1 MTACATSTR
10 RSMWLRAWI
19 KIQPGTIASFGGVST
34 TLPPNFPS
42 AANAQ
47 GGRSMSAAIISQRTT
62 MRSLMPDG
70 RVPVFSLRGCFANGQ
85 LGRQKLSERHPKP
98 VDVTNDELAHA
109 VESIMRVFH
118 NLNSIS
124 QASIHV
130 IKIVGMDVKID
141 LAARGGARVAAGIEH
156 EPAVAQ
162 CQQRPVQFAVLFVVA
177 DLVEADRRV
186 PLHRGP
192 HIGDMNH
199 RDDCLLHFSPPLVV
213 ILQTQVG
220 NQRL

>member
-1 MTACATSTR
+1 MIACVTSTR

-19 KIQPGTIASFGGVST
+19 KIQPGAACSLGGASI
-34 TLPPNFPS
+34 TLPSKVPS

-47 GGRSMSAAIISQRTT
+47 EGRSTTVAINNQRNP

-109 VESIMRVFH
+109 IESIMRVFH

-141 LAARGGARVAAGIEH
+141 LAARSGARVAAGIEH

-177 DLVEADRRV
+177 DLLEADRRV
-186 PLHRGP
+186 PIHRGP

-199 RDDCLLHFSPPLVV
+199 RDDCLFHFLASSSRNTPDPS
-213 ILQTQVG
+213 G
-220 NQRL
+220 